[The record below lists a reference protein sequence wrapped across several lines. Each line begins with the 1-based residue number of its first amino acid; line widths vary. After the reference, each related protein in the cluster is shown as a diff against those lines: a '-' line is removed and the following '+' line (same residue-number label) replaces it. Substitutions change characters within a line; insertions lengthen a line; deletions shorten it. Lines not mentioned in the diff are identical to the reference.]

1 MRTEV
6 SVKTRTEVD
15 KNGDFLV
22 SCFSDMNEDGTTTPV
37 LFKSEVL
44 SSPKTIDNTKGKE
57 GELMLSCVGDKVGEI
72 DGNGNL
78 ILEVENDKINRYIKQ
93 NENLIYE
100 QINGDL
106 DNYSPE
112 YEPESYS

>member
-44 SSPKTIDNTKGKE
+44 SDPKIIDNTKGKE
-57 GELMLSCVGDKVGEI
+57 GELMLSYVGDKVGEI
-72 DGNGNL
+72 DNNGNL
-78 ILEVENDKINRYIKQ
+78 ILDVENDDVNKYNKQ
-93 NENLIYE
+93 NENLTYE
-100 QINGDL
+100 G
-106 DNYSPE
+106 
-112 YEPESYS
+112 

>member
-15 KNGDFLV
+15 INGDFLV

-44 SSPKTIDNTKGKE
+44 SAPKIIDNTKGKE
-57 GELMLSCVGDKVGEI
+57 GELMLSYVGDKVGEI

-78 ILEVENDKINRYIKQ
+78 ILDVENDDVNKYNKQ
-93 NENLIYE
+93 NENLTYE
-100 QINGDL
+100 
-106 DNYSPE
+106 
-112 YEPESYS
+112 

>member
-44 SSPKTIDNTKGKE
+44 SAPKIIDNTKGKE
-57 GELMLSCVGDKVGEI
+57 GELMLSYVGDKVGEI
-72 DGNGNL
+72 DSNGDL
-78 ILEVENDKINRYIKQ
+78 ILDVENDDVNKYNKQ
-93 NENLIYE
+93 NENLTYE
-100 QINGDL
+100 G
-106 DNYSPE
+106 
-112 YEPESYS
+112 

>member
-44 SSPKTIDNTKGKE
+44 SAPKIIDNTKGKE
-57 GELMLSCVGDKVGEI
+57 GELIEL
-72 DGNGNL
+72 L
-78 ILEVENDKINRYIKQ
+78 T
-93 NENLIYE
+93 
-100 QINGDL
+100 
-106 DNYSPE
+106 
-112 YEPESYS
+112 

>member
-44 SSPKTIDNTKGKE
+44 SAPKIIDNVNGKE
-57 GELMLSCVGDKVGEI
+57 GELMLSYVGDKVGEI
-72 DGNGNL
+72 DSNGDL
-78 ILEVENDKINRYIKQ
+78 ILDVENDDVNKYNKQ
-93 NENLIYE
+93 NENLTYE
-100 QINGDL
+100 G
-106 DNYSPE
+106 
-112 YEPESYS
+112 

>member
-37 LFKSEVL
+37 IFKSEVL
-44 SSPKTIDNTKGKE
+44 SAPKIIDNTKGKE
-57 GELMLSCVGDKVGEI
+57 GELMLSYVGDKVGEI
-72 DGNGNL
+72 DNNGNL
-78 ILEVENDKINRYIKQ
+78 ILDVENDDVNKYNKQ
-93 NENLIYE
+93 NENLNYE
-100 QINGDL
+100 G
-106 DNYSPE
+106 
-112 YEPESYS
+112 

>member
-44 SSPKTIDNTKGKE
+44 SAPKIIDNTNGKE
-57 GELMLSCVGDKVGEI
+57 GELMLSYVGDKVGEI

-78 ILEVENDKINRYIKQ
+78 ILDVENDDVNKYNKQ
-93 NENLIYE
+93 NENLTYE
-100 QINGDL
+100 G
-106 DNYSPE
+106 
-112 YEPESYS
+112 